1 MGFDYA
7 VDLTRHALLIA
18 LLLAAPI
25 LAAGL
30 VIGLVISIIQAVTQ
44 IHEQSLALIPKIVV
58 MMLVLAALAPWL
70 LQMLMEFTTE
80 SITGSY

>member
-1 MGFDYA
+1 MAFDHA

-18 LLLAAPI
+18 LLLAGPI

-30 VIGLVISIIQAVTQ
+30 IIGLFISVLQAVTQ

-58 MMLVLAALAPWL
+58 MILVLAALTPWL
-70 LQMLMEFTTE
+70 LQMLMEFATE
-80 SITGSY
+80 VLSGRY

>member
-1 MGFDYA
+1 MAFDHA

-18 LLLAAPI
+18 LLLAGPI

-30 VIGLVISIIQAVTQ
+30 IIGLFISVLQAVTQ

-58 MMLVLAALAPWL
+58 MILVLAALTPWL
-70 LQMLMEFTTE
+70 LQMLMEFAAE
-80 SITGSY
+80 VLSGRY